1 MLVATWRCWWRPT
14 CCGERRETS
23 YMATLCTSYIASSR
37 TSCMATCS
45 KSKAVVAPS
54 SSRACA
60 SACRSTWAERWRRWR
75 RWRWRWSR
83 RRWWWWWRWS
93 WSWSWSGAGAG
104 GGGGGHLSQAAQ
116 RLRRQR
122 GEEGWLERRAMR
134 ARDSLP
140 ERGERRL
147 VHRLPLFLERGVG
160 TPALC

>member
-1 MLVATWRCWWRPT
+1 MVEVEL
-14 CCGERRETS
+14 ELE
-23 YMATLCTSYIASSR
+23 L
-37 TSCMATCS
+37 
-45 KSKAVVAPS
+45 
-54 SSRACA
+54 
-60 SACRSTWAERWRRWR
+60 
-75 RWRWRWSR
+75 
-83 RRWWWWWRWS
+83 WS
-93 WSWSWSGAGAG
+93 WSWSWSLAGAGAGAGAG
-104 GGGGGHLSQAAQ
+104 GGAGHLSQAAQ